1 MNLTLPITD
10 IEPLLPHSGDM
21 VLLDEITEFTPDF
34 IVAKTTIKPDNILI
48 KNNILT
54 TFSAIEIMAQAIG
67 AYAGIQN
74 KLQGLPVKL
83 GYLLGSRNLEIF
95 SEQIPIGT
103 TLEIQAKVS
112 ITDSLGF
119 SIFEC
124 QLMDDSTQKI
134 LLKGA
139 LNVFSP
145 DEEINLIK
153 KG

>member
-54 TFSAIEIMAQAIG
+54 TFSTIEIMAQAIG

-74 KLQGLPVKL
+74 KLQGLPIKL

-95 SEQIPIGT
+95 SEEIPIGT